1 MTLFELQAKLGL
13 DKGDFDKGV
22 RDAEGSG
29 KDLRDSLSDSF
40 GKIKTAAKAF
50 LGAAIFK
57 EIVDEIRSV
66 VSETAAMGDQ
76 IDKQSQVLGLSR
88 KAYQEWDYILSQNGA
103 SIESMSA
110 SMRTLNKVFLDAKEG
125 NKEANDAFAQLGIS
139 VHELDQMNP
148 EEQFEALVKAFQ
160 KLPAGA
166 QKSAL
171 AVKIFGRGGMQ
182 LLPLLNNSAESI
194 DELKKKA
201 EELGLIMGDDA
212 VDASVEY
219 TDAMDT
225 LKRTLNAFKY
235 SLGSKLLPSLT
246 EGITKLTNYAG
257 KLRNAYEKEGFAGVF
272 KTIIQD
278 LKDNLPTWADIKAKA
293 VELWKGIQEGFTKI
307 AKLVFG
313 EDKDGNIAW
322 PTADEIWAKVQ
333 GGLETMWNGIKGLAT
348 DILKLVFGESDDG
361 GIDWGNAEQLW
372 YKVGEGLRTLWDGI
386 KKLAKNVLVFMFGE
400 DPDGGIKF
408 PTAEETYRAIGN
420 ALNVWWTGV
429 KKLCKG
435 VLNLLLGALGLPDID
450 ETVRQIKEW
459 WEDVKKKIALKIFVK
474 VGGYQGFGFDP
485 SKGETWSEGVRKTN
499 EKFGINIPTLT
510 DEDME
515 RYADDS
521 WASGESY
528 VPYDNFRALLH
539 RGEKVLTASQA
550 RRDRNG
556 RSGFSMAELAGG
568 IIGAVREG
576 MDGAQVNSYMDSTR
590 VTNKTNSVT
599 GNRLMARRFAPA

>member
-125 NKEANDAFAQLGIS
+125 NKEANDSFAQLGIS

-278 LKDNLPTWADIKAKA
+278 LKDNLPTWDDIREKA
-293 VELWKGIQEGFTKI
+293 VELWKGIQTGFTNI
-307 AKLVFG
+307 AKFVFG
-313 EDKDGNIAW
+313 EDENGNIKW
-322 PTADEIWAKVQ
+322 PTPKELWDKASA
-333 GGLETMWNGIKGLAT
+333 GLESLWKGIQGLAG
-348 DILKLVFGESDDG
+348 DILKLVFGEDEDG
-361 GIDWGNAEQLW
+361 NITFPTPEELW
-372 YKVGEGLRTLWDGI
+372 EKIKGALDSMWDGV
-386 KKLAKNVLVFMFGE
+386 KGFAKTILRLVFGE
-400 DPDGGIKF
+400 DEDGNITF
-408 PTAEETYRAIGN
+408 PTAEELWEKIKAGFTKMWN
-420 ALNVWWTGV
+420 GV
-429 KKLCKG
+429 KVFITG
-435 VLNLLLGALGLPDID
+435 AADWLLGKMGLPSIS
-450 ETVRQIKEW
+450 ETVKKIKEW
-459 WEDVKKKIALKIFVK
+459 WADVKKQIKLTLQVSLF
-474 VGGYQGFGFDP
+474 GYDPDKGTTWGEQTMEDWNKRGFPTADLSQYDP
-485 SKGETWSEGVRKTN
+485 SFFEDEHAKGSWS
-499 EKFGINIPTLT
+499 IPF
-510 DEDME
+510 
-515 RYADDS
+515 
-521 WASGESY
+521 
-528 VPYDNFRALLH
+528 DNYMAKLH
-539 RGEKVLTASQA
+539 RGEMVLTASQA
-550 RRDRNG
+550 RRYREGGSDFDMG
-556 RSGFSMAELAGG
+556 SLVGG
-568 IIGAVREG
+568 IVGAVREG

-590 VTNKTNSVT
+590 VTNKTNNVT